1 MKTVLTKD
9 NFDSFV
15 KSDKTVIVDFY
26 ADWCGPCKMLAP
38 ILEEISEEY
47 GDKALVGVINVDEQ
61 MELAMRFGIQSI
73 PTLYIYKNG
82 ELATKQVGYCTKE
95 KLISLL

>member
-26 ADWCGPCKMLAP
+26 ADWCGPCKMLSP

>member
-38 ILEEISEEY
+38 ILEEISVEY

-73 PTLYIYKNG
+73 PTLHIYKNG

>member
-1 MKTVLTKD
+1 MKTVLTKES
-9 NFDSFV
+9 FDSFV
-15 KSDKTVIVDFY
+15 KCDKTVIIDFY
-26 ADWCGPCKMLAP
+26 ADWCGPCKLLSP

-47 GDKALVGVINVDEQ
+47 KDKVSVGVINVDEQ

-73 PTLYIYKNG
+73 PTLFIYKNG
-82 ELATKQVGYCTKE
+82 ELAGKQIGYCTKD

>member
-1 MKTVLTKD
+1 
-9 NFDSFV
+9 
-15 KSDKTVIVDFY
+15 
-26 ADWCGPCKMLAP
+26 MLAP
-38 ILEEISEEY
+38 ILEEISQEY

-73 PTLYIYKNG
+73 PTLHIYKNG

>member
-26 ADWCGPCKMLAP
+26 ADWCGPCKMLSP

-61 MELAMRFGIQSI
+61 MELAVRFGIQSI